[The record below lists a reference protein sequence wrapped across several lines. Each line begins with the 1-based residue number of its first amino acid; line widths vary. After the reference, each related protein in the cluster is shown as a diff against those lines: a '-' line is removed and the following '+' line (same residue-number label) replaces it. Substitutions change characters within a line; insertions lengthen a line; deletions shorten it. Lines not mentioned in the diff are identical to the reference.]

1 MPGRS
6 LGHRNGPRTTTV
18 GLVVLALLALLGAL
32 AGCRIPGD
40 RPPATPWP
48 HGPVSNWQW
57 QLSGELDP
65 EAAARIFVL
74 DPFTTPA
81 EDVRRL
87 VARDRRLVCYVE
99 VGTYYPDRPDAARFP
114 AQILGATTG
123 LPRTGGSRDGG
134 RWLDIRQ
141 WAVIEPILA
150 DRFRLCR
157 GKGFE
162 AVMPADM
169 DGYAQRSGF
178 PLTFDDQLVFNRRL
192 AGLIRSLHLSPGLT
206 NDVDQVMALQPE
218 FDFAVNEGCF
228 RNRECARLLPFVEAG
243 KPVLHVEYDQPPAA
257 FCVET
262 IGYGFVS
269 MRKNRTLDAW
279 RDPCPD

>member
-1 MPGRS
+1 MSGGNV
-6 LGHRNGPRTTTV
+6 GHRNGPRTATAIV
-18 GLVVLALLALLGAL
+18 GLAVLALLGAL
-32 AGCRIPGD
+32 AGCRIPGG
-40 RPPATPWP
+40 RAPATPWP
-48 HGPVSNWQW
+48 HGPVSSWQW

-65 EAAARIFVL
+65 EAEARVFVL

-87 VARDRRLVCYVE
+87 AGRDRRLVCYVE
-99 VGTYYPDRPDAARFP
+99 VGTARPDRPDVARFP
-114 AQILGATTG
+114 APVLGAATG
-123 LPRTGGSRDGG
+123 VPPTDDDRNGG

-141 WAVIEPILA
+141 WSVIEPILA

-162 AVMPADM
+162 AVMPAHM
-169 DGYAQRSGF
+169 DGYAHRSGF

-218 FDFAVNEGCF
+218 FDFVVNEGCS
-228 RNRECARLLPFVEAG
+228 RRRECARLLPFVEAG
-243 KPVLHVEYDQPPAA
+243 KPVLHVEYDQPTST

-262 IGYGFVS
+262 VGYGFVS
-269 MRKNRTLDAW
+269 MRKNRILDAW